1 MTNDQTQNGAMAIED
16 ACSSDI
22 RHWSFLRHSSLDIRH
37 SHVHVGA
44 SRFGRGLFADEA
56 ITKAA
61 PILRLSGPELALNEV
76 RALGAAA
83 ANALQI
89 GINRYLYLDEPG
101 RFANHACVPNAAVV
115 DDRQLVAI
123 REIRAGEEICFDYST
138 TISDGWTMEC
148 RCGAAECRGL
158 IVAFQLLP
166 EPLRRR
172 FLLLRHVQRF
182 IVELVGS

>member
-1 MTNDQTQNGAMAIED
+1 
-16 ACSSDI
+16 
-22 RHWSFLRHSSLDIRH
+22 
-37 SHVHVGA
+37 VGP

-56 ITKAA
+56 IAKGAT
-61 PILRLSGPELALNEV
+61 ILRLCGPELALNEV

-89 GINRYLYLDEPG
+89 GINRYLCLDEPG
-101 RFANHACVPNAAVV
+101 RFANHSCVPNAAVV
-115 DDRQLVAI
+115 EDRRLVAI

-138 TISDGWTMEC
+138 TVSDGWTMEC
-148 RCGAAECRGL
+148 RCGAPECRGR

-172 FLLLRHVQRF
+172 YLLLQRVQRF